1 MLVGLRR
8 VLFVLCLSLS
18 PGLVLATGITYYF
31 PFQNPAPGGQTF
43 ANVFPLNLSGDGINP
58 SDIFNI
64 NSQAYRYFGNANA
77 IVAGIG
83 MVHVVSYQPTL
94 NLSNANVPGE
104 IISNIRTDANTA
116 MVGLSITPNTSVT
129 INSDGRISK
138 NATWG
143 HLVNGT
149 VAIYGPDNSGG
160 GQNTNIVLNNKTANG
175 TNTINGDIRLGSNTN
190 VNFNG
195 RITVSGS
202 AIVYGTNTT
211 LNFNNNALPISISGG
226 IRGSDNT
233 KNIAIVVGPSGTGSF
248 SPGAIAIS
256 EVRTITATNG
266 SFTSGS
272 AISGVNTL
280 LSTGGSGTL
289 NLGHQISGTGAFTN
303 AGIMNI
309 NTTNALNVTGAGST
323 NSGTIN
329 VNQDLTVPA
338 SFSSSG
344 TIAVASGKK
353 IIINSFG
360 GQKTLTASA
369 GVINGSGTIITVP
382 SYNKINNLFNEVASL
397 TSGGGMHI
405 SGAAISNSG
414 GIINNCNA
422 SSYTNDNAFSGGVV
436 ISSTGSISGTGDFI
450 NDGYLKYAGST
461 TAQHSSTGTLYNTMA
476 GATYFDFYRVSVNNV
491 SSFNPAYTVYIDQSA
506 FNNINYSSNFTF
518 GSHIDVVTTVNRTGP
533 TQNSQTINI
542 YPAGVFKNQST
553 FTMSGGSIG
562 GGGTFTND
570 TGATFDYTGGNV
582 NPTTFNNQGTFNVKD
597 AGFSLPAGWNN
608 QNGTLTINGSGTVS
622 GTSSASNQT
631 LKVGSVSHLNTTF
644 AVPATFTNFTSY
656 IAVDG
661 GFNFFN
667 AITGINVT
675 LQTLANGSMYIGNSL
690 SGTGTVQNA
699 GIMSIDFV
707 DALKPMSG
715 NFTNSNWVDQ
725 VKDLTRINNTTN
737 SGGIYNIG
745 AGATFTQNAGT
756 FSFTGGV
763 IRDGA
768 SAPAGKFTNSGTGIF
783 DFNNA
788 SPTSLSITGLFTNS
802 STFNVKQNLTRA
814 SAFKNTTAS
823 GIIEITPGKTFTNTG
838 AFEMNGGFLKA
849 TTSAATNGAFINQKT
864 FSVTASATN
873 TSNFTNDF
881 IAVPNT
887 PAMTIDPTFTFTH
900 NKVGALAND
909 QRTFTNKG
917 ILNIDGTFT
926 GNGTVLLDTG
936 SNTFIRNGGTL
947 NVSGFT
953 SNIGGVLAFT
963 NKGTTT
969 LQGVSTIT
977 GTFSGTTG
985 SVLNIG
991 NSTAGI
997 SAQFSMTQSFSGI
1010 ETINLAVN
1018 GTTLAATQNITG
1030 VNTFTVG
1037 ANTTATFTAATFS
1050 GASATTSVINNSG
1063 TMKFN
1068 AGSST
1073 TGPATFS
1080 AFNVLTGGAVEI
1092 NRSTTS
1098 FMAITGATTPSAN
1111 TGTIL
1116 TIAPGVGNTVNTGG
1130 TISNIRIVTVT
1141 NGTFNVNNT
1150 VSGVSTKFEVPSG
1163 AIATLTAG
1171 ISGGGTIE
1179 NTGTINFNS
1188 GSSTSSFSAFN
1199 VYTNGLVTVGG
1210 TGTINMAITGASGNT
1225 GTSFSVTPST
1235 NYTVSGAISNIRT
1248 ITVTAA
1254 ANTFSSAYAITGVN
1268 TQFNLASGTATF
1280 TSTLSGTGTLDNSGT
1295 LNLNT
1300 GAAVSGFSAL
1310 NIKGASHIVNVNGTA
1325 TIAVPMV
1332 GFAGSTLSTLNIG
1345 PVTGPSNFIPGGTLT
1360 NVATI
1365 SLQKGSMTLNS
1376 AVSGVSTK
1384 FESLAGTTVNINIGI
1399 AGSGT
1404 GTIENSGTMNLN
1416 SGSSVSGFLNTVGNG
1431 LKIIDSGSVF
1441 VNGTATISQI
1451 ITGSGAQNNTSITFN
1466 PTTSYTTAGEITS
1479 VKNITLTR
1487 GTFNANHAITGFTNF
1502 TVTTG
1507 TLNLANTFSGT
1518 GAGATVTNSDIIN
1531 FNSTVGAANTRVAS
1545 IGTISAN
1552 SGSTLNFNQD
1562 VTLTGTSIVGATN
1575 NVGTILNIADGK
1587 TLTTNTAIR
1596 NIKTINVKNDSGVTP
1611 AILTLNTGAAISG
1624 FSQLTL
1630 DGTLTINSGASF
1642 TVSTGDNITGN
1653 GSITNSGNLTI
1664 DGSNLTLGGN
1674 FTNTFTGQML
1684 IKGTPTLT
1692 FNGTDFINAGSIT
1705 ATFSD
1710 ANSLPLI
1717 NVRNVTNLDLASGVI
1732 VIGYGGSFIKTGDYT
1747 LIATGNTSVPPAV
1760 GNYILPEANSYVS
1773 SWTLSNALTAQGYNV
1788 VVHVERRGFEQAAT
1802 DPVAKIIAKYLDE
1815 IGDGS
1820 PSAEMQVLLNA
1831 LQQITDPEELNAAL
1845 LELVSPEYVTL
1856 QSLMMVQNVL
1866 DTVHGRISQA
1876 RSGYASG
1883 DIDSSNGVWLRT
1895 MRAGGT
1901 QHTKNNL
1908 LGYTSRS
1915 NGIVLGIDNQINS
1928 YVMLGAA
1935 GSIGTSKVQ
1944 DSQNALTQTVIKN
1957 YQAMIYGTV
1966 KSASHAYLDWM
1977 FSTGVN
1983 RYNGIRN
1990 ISFTTFNSTAYSKYT
2005 GQQLS
2010 LKAIASKNYIWN
2022 KYFQLTPMASVQYS
2036 FLRQL
2041 AFAETDAGVFNRIQN
2056 PSNMNLLQFGIG
2068 GQFSIPLVEG
2078 NLTTIPEVHAM
2089 AYVDA
2094 KGGVQDNNSQFAS
2107 GGPLLTT
2114 TVRSNKLSA
2123 KLGAS
2128 LTMALNNK
2136 MQLVANYDLEKR
2148 RNYTGNM
2155 FYLDLRYVF

>member
-8 VLFVLCLSLS
+8 ALFILCLVISPSL
-18 PGLVLATGITYYF
+18 VWAFTYCW
-31 PFQNPAPGGQTF
+31 PSAVGGQIFVGNGT
-43 ANVFPLNLSGDGINP
+43 LQLTLSNN
-58 SDIFNI
+58 DIFNV
-64 NSQAYRYFGNANA
+64 NSQTYRSIASNDINLTSSLTFSGLPPGPN
-77 IVAGIG
+77 IG
-83 MVHVVSYQPTL
+83 VVHVASFQPTL
-94 NLSNANVPGE
+94 NIARPIGTTPGQLV
-104 IISNIRTDANTA
+104 SNIRINASTA
-116 MVGLSITPNTSVT
+116 MVGVSITPNTSIT
-129 INSDGRISK
+129 INSDAIISK
-138 NATWG
+138 NAV
-143 HLVNGT
+143 HSSLNNGT

-160 GQNTNIVLNNKTANG
+160 GQNTTINLNNLTANG

-195 RITVSGS
+195 RVTVSGS
-202 AIVYGTNTT
+202 VIVNGTNTT
-211 LNFNNNALPISISGG
+211 LNFSNSALPISISGG

-233 KNIAIVVGPSGTGSF
+233 KNIAIIVGPSSAGSF

-256 EVRTITATNG
+256 QVRTITANNG

-272 AISGVNTL
+272 SISGVNTL

-289 NLGHQISGTGAFTN
+289 NLGHQISGSGIFTN
-303 AGIMNI
+303 AGIINI
-309 NTTNALNVTGAGST
+309 NTTNALNLSGSG
-323 NSGTIN
+323 S
-329 VNQDLTVPA
+329 
-338 SFSSSG
+338 SSSG
-344 TIAVASGKK
+344 TLTLNSSQNFGVNVTNSGNVSITGSNILASSTRQNIRFSGASSVSGTGS
-353 IIINSFG
+353 IITIPSYYTIEWSNFPNFPVVDTHTLVHSG
-360 GQKTLTASA
+360 GLNIT
-369 GVINGSGTIITVP
+369 SGTIA
-382 SYNKINNLFNEVASL
+382 NQ
-397 TSGGGMHI
+397 
-405 SGAAISNSG
+405 G
-414 GIINNCNA
+414 GITNGCNTA
-422 SSYTNDNAFSGGVV
+422 SYVNDSNFYGGVV
-436 ISSTGSISGTGDFI
+436 ISGSGKITAGNFTNS
-450 NDGYLKYAGST
+450 GYLKYAAGT
-461 TAQHSSTGTLYNTMA
+461 DQHSSAGTLINT
-476 GATYFDFYRVSVNNV
+476 TNDNSRVTVASGITAA
-491 SSFNPAYTVYIDQSA
+491 SSGLA
-506 FNNINYSSNFTF
+506 F
-518 GSHIDVVTTVNRTGP
+518 GSYIDVVTTVNRTGP
-533 TQNSQTINI
+533 TQNSKTINI
-542 YPAGVFKNQST
+542 YPAGVFRNQST
-553 FTMSGGSIG
+553 FSMSGGSIG

-570 TGATFDYTGGNV
+570 TVGTFDYTGGNV
-582 NPTTFNNQGTFNVKD
+582 NPTTFNNQGTFNVNNV
-597 AGFSLPAGWNN
+597 AFSLPAGWSNT
-608 QNGTLTINGSGTVS
+608 NGTLTINGTGTVS

-631 LKVGSVSHLNTTF
+631 LKVGSVSHLVNAF
-644 AVPATFTNFTSY
+644 AVPGTFTNFTSY

-661 GFNFFN
+661 VFNFFN

-675 LQTLANGSMYIGNSL
+675 LQTLVNGSMYIGNSL
-690 SGTGTVQNA
+690 SGNGTIQNA
-699 GIMSIDFV
+699 GAMSIDFV
-707 DALKPMSG
+707 DALKLMTG

-745 AGATFTQNAGT
+745 AEATFTQNAGT

-823 GIIEITPGKTFTNTG
+823 GIIEIDPGKTFTNTG

-849 TTSAATNGAFINQKT
+849 TTSAVTNGAFINQKT
-864 FSVTASATN
+864 FDVTASATN
-873 TSNFTNDF
+873 TTNFTNDYR
-881 IAVPNT
+881 AVPNM
-887 PAMTIDPTFTFTH
+887 PAMNIGNGFTFMH
-900 NKVGALAND
+900 NRIGTGLN
-909 QRTFTNKG
+909 QERIFTNKG
-917 ILNIDGTFT
+917 ILNITGTFT
-926 GNGTVLLDTG
+926 GNGTVAFNSG
-936 SNTFIRNGGTL
+936 SNTFIKNGGTL
-947 NVSGFT
+947 NVSGF
-953 SNIGGVLAFT
+953 NGYGAVAAFT
-963 NKGTTT
+963 NQGTTT
-969 LQGVSTIT
+969 LEGVSTIT

-997 SAQFSMTQSFSGI
+997 SAQFSMTYPFSNI
-1010 ETINLAVN
+1010 PTINLAVN
-1018 GTTLAATQNITG
+1018 GTTLAASQNITG
-1030 VNTFTVG
+1030 VNTFTVAAG
-1037 ANTTATFTAATFS
+1037 TTATFTAATFS

-1068 AGSST
+1068 IGSST

-1098 FMAITGATTPSAN
+1098 FMAITGALGN
-1111 TGTIL
+1111 TGTSL
-1116 TIAPGVGNTVNTGG
+1116 TIAPGGGNTVNTGG
-1130 TISNIRIVTVT
+1130 TISNIRTVTVT
-1141 NGTFNVNNT
+1141 DGIFNVNNA
-1150 VSGVSTKFEVPSG
+1150 VSGISTKFDVKSG
-1163 AIATLTAG
+1163 ATATLTAA
-1171 ISGGGTIE
+1171 ISGAGTIE
-1179 NTGTINFNS
+1179 NTGTINFNT
-1188 GSSTSSFSAFN
+1188 GSSVSSFSAFN
-1199 VYTNGLVTVGG
+1199 VYTGGAITVGG
-1210 TGTINMAITGASGNT
+1210 TGVINMAITGATTPSPNT
-1225 GTSFSVTPST
+1225 GTSFIVTPST
-1235 NYTVSGAISNIRT
+1235 NYIVGGTISNIRI
-1248 ITVTAA
+1248 ITVNAG
-1254 ANTFSSAYAITGVN
+1254 ANTFSSAYAITGVS

-1295 LNLNT
+1295 MNLNT
-1300 GAAVSGFSAL
+1300 SAAVSGFSAF
-1310 NIKGASHIVNVNGTA
+1310 NIKATGVVNVNGTA
-1325 TIAVPMV
+1325 TIAVPII
-1332 GFAGSTLSTLNIG
+1332 GTSGSILNIG
-1345 PVTGPSNFIPGGTLT
+1345 TVTGPSNFIPGSTIAT
-1360 NVATI
+1360 VSTI
-1365 SLQKGSMTLNS
+1365 SVKNGSMTLNN

-1384 FESLAGTTVNINIGI
+1384 FEALAGTTVNINIGI

-1431 LKIIDSGSVF
+1431 LKIINSGSVF

-1451 ITGSGAQNNTSITFN
+1451 INGSGAPNNTSITFN
-1466 PTTSYTTAGEITS
+1466 PSTSYTTAGAITS

-1545 IGTISAN
+1545 IGTISAT

-1562 VTLTGTSIVGATN
+1562 VELIGTSIVGATN

-1587 TLTTNTAIR
+1587 TLTTNAAIR

-1611 AILTLNTGAAISG
+1611 AILTLNTGAAISS

-1674 FTNTFTGQML
+1674 FTNTFTGQAL

-1710 ANSLPLI
+1710 TNSLPLI
-1717 NVRNVTNLDLASGVI
+1717 NVRNVTNLNLANGVI

-1747 LIATGNTSVPPAV
+1747 LIATGDTSAPPSV
-1760 GNYILPEANSYVS
+1760 GNYILPEASVYVS

-1788 VVHVERRGFEQAAT
+1788 VVHVERRGFAETAT

-1856 QSLMMVQNVL
+1856 QSLMMMQNVL
-1866 DTVHGRISQA
+1866 DTVHGRIFQA

-1928 YVMLGAA
+1928 YIMLGAA

-2010 LKAIASKNYIWN
+2010 LKAIASKNYTWN

-2056 PSNMNLLQFGIG
+2056 PSNMNLLQFGVG

-2128 LTMALNNK
+2128 LTMALNNSL
-2136 MQLVANYDLEKR
+2136 QLVANYDLEKR